1 MIQKVIV
8 FDLDETLGYFTQLG
22 VLFDTIELF
31 TSKEIEFSLFC
42 KLFDLYNEVF
52 RVNIFCILNYLKR
65 IKKTGKIK
73 VMVYTNNQAEKSW
86 CLNIVKYIEQ
96 KISYKLFDHV
106 IHAYKI
112 GNKRIEQCRTSH
124 DKKYSD
130 LIKCG
135 NLHIGSK
142 VCFIDDQ
149 FHRHMKHK
157 NVHYIN
163 VKPYTFKIQNSEF
176 FDKFFKSD
184 VFTEII
190 KTYEIKKEDHF
201 KTFIQ
206 NHFKNMNFITE
217 RGEGE
222 LQANKIL
229 TKKIM
234 YHVQKF
240 ISKRIIT
247 KKKQNK
253 TKRSKKKTQ
262 KHKE

>member
-1 MIQKVIV
+1 MIKKVIV
-8 FDLDETLGYFTQLG
+8 FDLDETLGYFTQIG

-52 RVNIFCILNYLKR
+52 RVNIFGILNYLKR
-65 IKKTGKIK
+65 MKKSGKVK
-73 VMVYTNNQAEKSW
+73 VMVYTNNQADKTW

-112 GNKRIEQCRTSH
+112 GNNRIEQCRTSH

-135 NLHIGSK
+135 NLPSDTK

-163 VKPYTFKIQNSEF
+163 VKPYTFKIKNTEF
-176 FDKFFKSD
+176 FDKFFKND

-190 KTYEIKKEDHF
+190 KIYEIEKEGHF
-201 KTFIQ
+201 KTFIK
-206 NHFKNMNFITE
+206 NHFKNMNFITQ

-222 LQANKIL
+222 LSANKIL

-234 YHVQKF
+234 YHIQKF
-240 ISKRIIT
+240 VSKRIVT
-247 KKKQNK
+247 KKNK
-253 TKRSKKKTQ
+253 ISTRNPNKRTRKN
-262 KHKE
+262 KE